1 MSNNSDVKWWKLIWE
16 MLVVFLRLLA
26 GLLCIT
32 FHKSRISSIPNRS
45 FFPIRSHPHSLPHI
59 SPAPRIYNI
68 TVRISNLT
76 SLPPLARLHII
87 AFGLRRPFQVT
98 EYANV
103 NEYKWIKLKIR
114 SHYFHCSIHNSHS
127 FAYRSAR
134 SNEKSINP

>member
-1 MSNNSDVKWWKLIWE
+1 MMKIDMGNVGCFFTIVGWTVVYHISQISDLEHPKSIIFPNSLTSA
-16 MLVVFLRLLA
+16 FFA
-26 GLLCIT
+26 T
-32 FHKSRISSIPNRS
+32 YPNK
-45 FFPIRSHPHSLPHI
+45 I

-103 NEYKWIKLKIR
+103 NEYK
-114 SHYFHCSIHNSHS
+114 
-127 FAYRSAR
+127 
-134 SNEKSINP
+134 